1 MARQTVFISGI
12 RREPDPRGSS
22 PDTSEK
28 ETEQAVHIA
37 DGTEARRE
45 QYPLTPGLPK
55 PSLWVDPS
63 LLVLDQGRPVCFR
76 IQDVFNYHGLDAVGG
91 AVLGFRLLQRAFA
104 ELSPEGPAE
113 RRSISLFT
121 SFPGFGVRDA
131 CELISRMVAEGR
143 YRADPGFIDERAPD
157 GVNGRC
163 YFRFSLG
170 DRSVELA
177 PPPAVP
183 DAEFIYWGRAAKQS
197 FPEAA
202 EYSVIMRNWKRAK
215 FHLASLLLGL
225 DCRSA
230 LRVLK

>member
-1 MARQTVFISGI
+1 MTPQPVSLSNI
-12 RREPDPRGSS
+12 RREAAGSS
-22 PDTSEK
+22 HDDSEK
-28 ETEQAVHIA
+28 NSGQTAISRGAELCGDFFIH
-37 DGTEARRE
+37 
-45 QYPLTPGLPK
+45 GLPH
-55 PSLWVDPS
+55 PSLWVEQS
-63 LLVLDQGRPVCFR
+63 LVVLDQGRPVCFH

-113 RRSISLFT
+113 RRAMSLFT

-131 CELISRMVAEGR
+131 CELITRMVTEGR
-143 YRADPGFIDERAPD
+143 YRVNPNFIEERASD

-170 DRSVELA
+170 ERTVELT

-183 DAEFIYWGRAAKQS
+183 SAEFIRWGRAAKQS
-197 FPEAA
+197 SPQEAD
-202 EYSVIMRNWKRAK
+202 YPVIMQNWKQAK

-225 DCRSA
+225 DSRSA